1 MTSGKPSRPVIWRL
15 SDGKAGHD
23 TQSKGLAEALARLAQ
38 CTICDIL
45 VTAYSPSI
53 LDYINKRF
61 DAGVQYPDPDIIVGA
76 GHGTHIPALQA
87 KRARGGLTIVLMKPT
102 LPLAWFDYCLI
113 PKHDRPAGRDNVIIT
128 TGVLNTVV
136 HTTAHSAGEGL
147 VLIGGPSRHF
157 DWDPDSLI
165 MQLQLIVSRQ
175 PHIHWTITD
184 SPRTP
189 DSTLGRISE
198 QGWANIDIIPFK
210 DCGTETLQNLY
221 ARAGNIWV
229 STDSISMVYE
239 SLASG
244 ARVGLLEV
252 PQRQESRVSLAM
264 KSLIEDGLLTSFAA
278 WRSTNTM
285 LTPKY
290 TMNEAARCAGIL
302 LQRGIFV

>member
-1 MTSGKPSRPVIWRL
+1 
-15 SDGKAGHD
+15 
-23 TQSKGLAEALARLAQ
+23 
-38 CTICDIL
+38 
-45 VTAYSPSI
+45 
-53 LDYINKRF
+53 
-61 DAGVQYPDPDIIVGA
+61 
-76 GHGTHIPALQA
+76 
-87 KRARGGLTIVLMKPT
+87 
-102 LPLAWFDYCLI
+102 
-113 PKHDRPAGRDNVIIT
+113 
-128 TGVLNTVV
+128 
-136 HTTAHSAGEGL
+136 
-147 VLIGGPSRHF
+147 
-157 DWDPDSLI
+157 

-198 QGWANIDIIPFK
+198 QGWANMDIIPFK
-210 DCGTETLQNLY
+210 DCGTATLQNLY

-264 KSLIEDGLLTSFAA
+264 KSLIEA